1 MTANEW
7 WNARP
12 APRRPNRVRG
22 RTLGGI
28 VGGFITVIVIAVI
41 AAWWNS
47 HSNGGL
53 IHALG
58 GVTSVELAEVAK
70 HPGPPGPAGPPGP
83 PGAPSPPAPMPIL
96 SVTVQSAVDLDKSG
110 PVPNSEGAAFCT
122 LSKIVLR
129 RYVPHPDRSCELSP
143 GAQHND
149 PWQVVVDG
157 AVCGISCVT
166 LEQKQ

>member
-1 MTANEW
+1 
-7 WNARP
+7 
-12 APRRPNRVRG
+12 
-22 RTLGGI
+22 
-28 VGGFITVIVIAVI
+28 
-41 AAWWNS
+41 
-47 HSNGGL
+47 
-53 IHALG
+53 
-58 GVTSVELAEVAK
+58 
-70 HPGPPGPAGPPGP
+70 
-83 PGAPSPPAPMPIL
+83 MPIL
-96 SVTVQSAVDLDKSG
+96 SVAVQGAVDLDKSG

>member
-12 APRRPNRVRG
+12 APRRPNRVGG

-28 VGGFITVIVIAVI
+28 VGGFITVIVMASI

-70 HPGPPGPAGPPGP
+70 HPGPPGP
-83 PGAPSPPAPMPIL
+83 PGAASAPAPMPIL
-96 SVTVQSAVDLDKSG
+96 SVTVQRAVDLDKSG
-110 PVPNSEGAAFCT
+110 PVPDSEGAAFCT
-122 LSKIVLR
+122 LSKIALR
-129 RYVPHPDRSCELSP
+129 RYVPHPDRSYELSP